1 MMKKTGLTLA
11 ATILS
16 VAALHSFKQGQTGSI
31 GGSIVPQDGATVI
44 WAIQNTDTVRT
55 SPSSGQFSLQA
66 KTGVW
71 KVIVDAKEPYKD
83 VMIENVQVND
93 GKETN
98 VGEIRLQK

>member
-1 MMKKTGLTLA
+1 MKKTGLTLA
-11 ATILS
+11 LIILS
-16 VAALHSFKQGQTGSI
+16 VAALHSFKILQTGTI
-31 GGSIVPQDGATVI
+31 GGTIVPIDGAAAV

-55 SPSSGQFSLQA
+55 SPANGQFTLQA
-66 KTGVW
+66 KPGVW
-71 KVIVDAKEPYKD
+71 KVIVDAKDPYKD

>member
-1 MMKKTGLTLA
+1 MKKTGLTLA
-11 ATILS
+11 LTILS
-16 VAALHSFKQGQTGSI
+16 VAALHSFKSLQTGTI
-31 GGSIVPQDGATVI
+31 GGSIVPIDGASVV

-55 SPSSGQFSLQA
+55 SPANGQFTLQA
-66 KTGVW
+66 KQGIW

-83 VMIENVQVND
+83 VMIENIQVND

>member
-1 MMKKTGLTLA
+1 MKNGATLT
-11 ATILS
+11 ATILLI
-16 VAALHSFKQGQTGSI
+16 VALHSFRNSTAGSI
-31 GGSIVPQDGATVI
+31 GGTIVPAEGATYV
-44 WAIQNTDTVRT
+44 WAIQNRDTVRAA
-55 SPSSGQFSLQA
+55 PVNGQFSLQA